1 MESAIE
7 GCLPIANR
15 SELTF
20 TKRMEKTQS
29 DEQLMLQYA
38 KGNALAFEQLYL
50 KHKSGLYRFCLRQLG
65 NKAKAEECF
74 QEIWMKV
81 VNSRES
87 YQPKALF
94 TTFLYRV
101 AQNHIIDTLR
111 KYKKLQQEVE
121 LEEGVVALKQNT
133 QSTDIADSLVAADE
147 KHLLRTQIEALPLDQ
162 RTAILLKLDGGLS
175 LDEIANVLDC
185 KRETIKSKLRYAMT
199 KLRSSLGET
208 A

>member
-50 KHKSGLYRFCLRQLG
+50 KHKGGLYRFCLRQLG